1 MNSIVL
7 HNYNGSTIS
16 QDKDSYVSLTDMAK
30 AAGKQVGH
38 YLRLDS
44 TNEYLDAL
52 STEIQIGRSSL
63 VKAFKGG
70 SGKQG
75 TWAHPEIAIDFA
87 QWCNVSF
94 KIWANRTLRG
104 VIEQKTDAMQLS
116 ILRESI
122 TLKELEIEALKI
134 EKGII
139 APARTK
145 AYKVVDLSDIENIES
160 VEAYIRDRIKLNP
173 SSKVYIGN
181 KNGDSK
187 RLMYPNYLEYC
198 QEHDMGFV
206 MVQRFSK
213 VLMQLVYATQQAK
226 LIKRRDRDGC
236 HVVGIE
242 VLA

>member
-1 MNSIVL
+1 MSSIVT
-7 HNYNGSTIS
+7 HNYNGFAIS
-16 QDKDSYVSLTDMAK
+16 QDNDGYTSLTEMAK
-30 AAGKQVGH
+30 AAGKQVND
-38 YLRLDS
+38 YLRLGS

-52 STEIQIGRSSL
+52 STETGNPLSSL
-63 VKAFKGG
+63 VKVFKGG

-145 AYKVVDLSDIENIES
+145 AYKVIDLSDIENIES

-198 QEHDMGFV
+198 QEHEMGFV

-213 VLMQLVYATQQAK
+213 VLMQLVYATMQAR
-226 LIKRRDRDGC
+226 LIKRRDRYGC
-236 HVVGIE
+236 HVVGVE
-242 VLA
+242 V